1 MTSRSKDFN
10 FAEEN
15 RDEAHP
21 HMKRGRT
28 TFWTATELST
38 DEEEEE
44 TRRKHH
50 KARSKKKKVILPPLL
65 TKRQQSMIDN
75 GLQDVSESEAQRIKD
90 EKRLESYIY
99 DGDDFDHARLSDDFY
114 ASGSKM
120 YMLTQKVKAEAE
132 ALIGS
137 KKPVYSGSTAQQL
150 YNVALSKF
158 KELDRRERLMHPL
171 LQKSELECPPLT
183 AIEWDD
189 LRYEMSWIIGVR
201 ESYYTN
207 WDWKKDGTKR

>member
-44 TRRKHH
+44 TRLKHL
-50 KARSKKKKVILPPLL
+50 KARNKKKVILPPVL

-75 GLQDVSESEAQRIKD
+75 GLQDASESEAQRLKD

-120 YMLTQKVKAEAE
+120 YMIIQQVKTEAK

-137 KKPVYSGSTAQQL
+137 KRSVYSGSTAQQL

-158 KELDRRERLMHPL
+158 NELDRRERLMHPL
-171 LQKSELECPPLT
+171 LQKSELEGAHLT
-183 AIEWDD
+183 ATEWDD
-189 LRYEMSWIIGVR
+189 LRYEMCWIIGVR
-201 ESYYTN
+201 ESYYN

>member
-1 MTSRSKDFN
+1 
-10 FAEEN
+10 
-15 RDEAHP
+15 
-21 HMKRGRT
+21 
-28 TFWTATELST
+28 
-38 DEEEEE
+38 
-44 TRRKHH
+44 
-50 KARSKKKKVILPPLL
+50 
-65 TKRQQSMIDN
+65 MIDN

-99 DGDDFDHARLSDDFY
+99 DGDDFDHARLSNDFY
-114 ASGSKM
+114 VSGSKM
-120 YMLTQKVKAEAE
+120 YLLTKKVQAEAE

-137 KKPVYSGSTAQQL
+137 KRPVYSGSTAQQL

-171 LQKSELECPPLT
+171 LQKSEMESPPLT